1 MKLAK
6 SELKQIIREE
16 IQKAIEEV
24 DFKGNVGNVVKHRRQ
39 RAEYNEKHD
48 KLFDQAQKAID
59 AGEPEKAY
67 QYLAQAKELTKAFE
81 KNPFGARAHVEKDK
95 K

>member
-24 DFKGNVGNVVKHRRQ
+24 DFKGNVGNVVKHRAK
-39 RAEYNEKHD
+39 RANYEEKHSR
-48 KLFDQAQKAID
+48 LFALTQKAID
-59 AGEPEKAY
+59 AGEPEKAK
-67 QYLAQAKELTKAFE
+67 QYLAQAKELTQAFE
-81 KNPFGARAHVEKDK
+81 ENPF
-95 K
+95 

>member
-24 DFKGNVGNVVKHRRQ
+24 DFKGNVGNVVKHREKS
-39 RAEYNEKHD
+39 AEYKEKHSRLRF
-48 KLFDQAQKAID
+48 KAQKAID
-59 AGEPEKAY
+59 AGDSEKAY
-67 QYLAQAKELTKAFE
+67 QYLAQIKELTQDFE
-81 KNPFGARAHVEKDK
+81 NNPF
-95 K
+95 

>member
-24 DFKGNVGNVVKHRRQ
+24 DFKRNVGNVVKHREKS
-39 RAEYNEKHD
+39 AEYKEKHSR
-48 KLFDQAQKAID
+48 LFALTQKAID
-59 AGEPEKAY
+59 AGEPEKAK
-67 QYLAQAKELTKAFE
+67 QYLAQAKELTQAFE
-81 KNPFGARAHVEKDK
+81 KNPF
-95 K
+95 